1 MKGKILFIA
10 SAAVVAIAVSAI
22 VAANHGATDV
32 VASNV
37 KPVAQPV
44 SKPAPAVEAVPG
56 NPTADVPAQPV
67 QVAKATMATQ
77 SAAPAESA
85 PADEPLKI
93 NGYVVQDPEARLAL
107 SFVGTDPAAEAY
119 WSQAINDPNL
129 PSEERKDL
137 IEDLNEDGLM
147 DPKHP
152 TAQDMPIILNRI
164 QLIEEMAPQAMDSVN
179 ARAFNEAYNDLLDL
193 YNGLPVH

>member
-1 MKGKILFIA
+1 MKGKILLMA
-10 SAAVVAIAVSAI
+10 SAAVVVIVVSAI
-22 VAANHGATDV
+22 VATNHGATDV
-32 VASNV
+32 VASIP
-37 KPVAQPV
+37 KPVEQPV
-44 SKPAPAVEAVPG
+44 SRPAPAAEVVSS
-56 NPTADVPAQPV
+56 NPTAAVPAQTV
-67 QVAKATMATQ
+67 QAAEPAVARQPT
-77 SAAPAESA
+77 APAETA

-164 QLIEEMAPQAMDSVN
+164 QLIEEMAPQAMDPVN
-179 ARAFNEAYNDLLDL
+179 ARAFNEAYNDLWDL